1 MVMFL
6 LAIAAMAAVL
16 SAVINTAKTR
26 QRFSKVAVTTHIP
39 AAITMFVLTAHF
51 SELTRTIGHTSVL
64 DLIVALALFT
74 LWTAAKSGT
83 ASEL

>member
-1 MVMFL
+1 M
-6 LAIAAMAAVL
+6 
-16 SAVINTAKTR
+16 
-26 QRFSKVAVTTHIP
+26 TTHIP
-39 AAITMFVLTAHF
+39 TAITMFVLTAHF
-51 SELTRTIGHTSVL
+51 SELTRAIGHTSVI